1 MVIPAGLH
9 EACPAPRTGS
19 RRVPGLPAIVALL
32 AFVAVMGGCQRQRP
46 IAPELLEIRCQ
57 LNKAEHA
64 RAMFGKAEITF
75 VCIPKSLADSPGL
88 LRCDL
93 ESRPMICEDA
103 GSLSFT
109 RGPDGKLY
117 AGYGPKAFREDP
129 STAYGGSRLVVN
141 FHAWPPR
148 RATFDE
154 VETDWRFLL
163 PEAKRLLPA
172 GFTFVKGALCDRNA
186 TVLGSGTCNLEARSA
201 SLYWHV
207 SVSILAERGT
217 PVSAAEYREEM
228 AFWLGYLDRMVVDPK
243 K

>member
-1 MVIPAGLH
+1 VA
-9 EACPAPRTGS
+9 A
-19 RRVPGLPAIVALL
+19 RVPMARSVATRIVMVALV
-32 AFVAVMGGCQRQRP
+32 VALGGCQRQRP
-46 IAPELLEIRCQ
+46 IAPELLEIRCPV
-57 LNKAEHA
+57 NKAEHA

-75 VCIPKSLADSPGL
+75 VCVPKSLADSPGL

-103 GSLSFT
+103 GNLSFT

-117 AGYGPKAFREDP
+117 SGYGPKGFREDP

-141 FHAWPPR
+141 FHGWPPR
-148 RATFDE
+148 TATFDE

-172 GFTFVKGALCDRNA
+172 GFTPVKGALCDRRV
-186 TVLGSGTCNLEARSA
+186 TVLGGGSCNLEARTP
-201 SLYWHV
+201 SLYWHITV
-207 SVSILAERGT
+207 EILAERGT
-217 PVSAAEYREEM
+217 PISAADYREEY
-228 AFWLGYLDRMVVDPK
+228 AFWLNYLERMVVDPK